1 MKYLFSLLFAL
12 TITLIVQGQQ
22 RVVIRFD
29 NPDPV
34 TVKTFN
40 NVAYD
45 VASYVPGKY
54 LDLVIYETEVET
66 FLRQGYDVRVVSTE
80 ADMAA
85 NLGNADDISG
95 YRTYAEALA
104 ELQQIAA
111 DHPDICQLIDIGDS
125 HGKIYY
131 TEGYGNYSAYQHDI
145 WAMKVSDNVE
155 LDEDEPAIY
164 YFGAHHAREPLST
177 EVAMYVLN
185 HIVDNYGTDPEITAN
200 VNSKEIWFVPIV
212 NPDGHEVVLNQIDL
226 NWRKNIRDNDGN
238 GSVTPGNWN
247 GYPDGVDPNR
257 NYGWEWG
264 KEGTSHDPGEITYC
278 GPEAF
283 SEPELQAIRDL
294 MAARHFVTGI
304 SYHTYSELV
313 LWPFGYTDGAIGP
326 DNAAIA
332 NLGTMM
338 GNAIPGI
345 AGGHYT
351 PQSSWQLYP
360 ASGGTDDWAYGQHGI
375 FGYTIELGTQFI
387 PPANQVYQI
396 TEDNLD
402 AAMILL
408 NRINYSTLT
417 GHVTN
422 ATTGDPVEAEVH
434 IAEIDNSGNFRMPYK
449 SNAAF
454 GTYYRMLMNN
464 SYTVTFSAYGYIS
477 QTFENVAITSDGQ
490 TILDVQLV
498 PAQIIALS
506 GTVTDTDS
514 GEPIEGATVTVLNT
528 PVEPAITGDD
538 GTYSIP
544 AIFENTYTIKVWAQ
558 DYATVI
564 QVVTITPDNN
574 IVNFELTESFAVSF
588 EEGSFGANWTFGGNA
603 NWVIDNSVS
612 WDGQN
617 SARSGSIGN
626 SSSSQMIYTMEV
638 ASGGT
643 VSFYRKVSS
652 ESGYDFL
659 KFYIDNQV
667 KDTWS
672 GEQDWELFSYNVSAG
687 THTFK
692 WSYEKDVYVASG
704 SDCGWIDFIEF
715 PPSATVNANAG
726 ANGEICES
734 ETYQCNGTA
743 SYYQTITWSTSGDG
757 TFDDSNNLQ
766 AVYTPGNADIA
777 AGVVTLTLTADD
789 GQGNS
794 DADDLVLTILPL
806 PAMPDGL
813 SGETPVCAGYLYSY
827 SCQPIADALSY
838 EWVLTPAEAGTIEVA
853 LENEITVHWSTE
865 YFATATLKVRGMN
878 DCGYGDFS
886 EEFVVTV
893 EDCTS
898 IDETDSDNLK
908 ITPNPASD
916 RLLIT
921 MPTMA
926 SGMTTI
932 KIFSVTG
939 KLMLQQEHLSN
950 SESIILDVDS
960 LKNGMYLLE
969 FYNDNHSEVRKL
981 IISK

>member
-1 MKYLFSLLFAL
+1 MKYFFSLLIAL
-12 TITLIVQGQQ
+12 TITLMVQGQQ
-22 RVVIRFD
+22 HVIIRFD
-29 NPDPV
+29 NPDPI
-34 TVKTFN
+34 TVKTFTN
-40 NVAYD
+40 PAYD

-54 LDLVIYETEVET
+54 LDLVVWETEVET
-66 FLRQGYDVRVVSTE
+66 FLQQGYDVKVVNTE
-80 ADMAA
+80 AEMAA
-85 NLGNADDISG
+85 NLGNVDDISG
-95 YRTYAEALA
+95 YRTYAEALE

-125 HGKIYY
+125 HGKVYY
-131 TEGYGNYSAYQHDI
+131 NEGYGNYGAYQHDI
-145 WAMKVSDNVE
+145 WALKVSDNVT

-177 EVAMYVLN
+177 EVVFFVLN
-185 HIVDNYGTDPEITAN
+185 HIIDNYGTDPEITEN
-200 VNSKEIWFVPIV
+200 VNNKEIWFVPIV
-212 NPDGHEVVLNQIDL
+212 NPDGHEVVLDQIDL
-226 NWRKNIRDNDGN
+226 NWRKNICDNDGN
-238 GSVTPGNWN
+238 GSVTGGSWD
-247 GYPDGVDPNR
+247 YPDGVDPNR

-264 KEGTSHDPGEITYC
+264 GEGTSFDPTDITYC
-278 GPEAF
+278 GPEPF

-294 MAARHFVTGI
+294 MAARHFVAGI

-313 LWPFGYTDGAIGP
+313 LWPFAYTDGATGP

-345 AGGHYT
+345 SGGHYT
-351 PQSSWQLYP
+351 PEPSWALYP
-360 ASGGTDDWAYGQHGI
+360 ASGGTDDWAYGNHGI

-396 TEDNLD
+396 TQDNIN

-422 ATTGDPVEAEVH
+422 ATTGEPVEAEIH
-434 IAEIDNSGNFRMPYK
+434 IPQIDNTGLFRLPYM

-464 SYTVTFSAYGYIS
+464 TYSVTFSAYGYIS
-477 QTFENVAITSDGQ
+477 QTFDNVAIVSDGQ

-498 PAQIIALS
+498 PAQIISLS

-514 GEPIEGATVTVLNT
+514 GEPIEGAVVTVLNT
-528 PVEPAITGDD
+528 PVEPVITGAN

-544 AIFENTYTIKVWAQ
+544 EIFENTYTIKVWAQ

-574 IVNFELTESFAVSF
+574 IIDFELTESFAISF
-588 EEGSFGANWTFGGNA
+588 EEGSFEQGWTFGGNA
-603 NWVIDNSVS
+603 NWTIDNTES
-612 WDGQN
+612 WDGQS
-617 SARSGSIGN
+617 SARSGTIGN
-626 SSSSQMIYTMEV
+626 SSSSQLMRTLDI

-643 VSFYRKVSS
+643 ISFYRKVSS

-659 KFYIDNQV
+659 KFYIDNQL
-667 KDTWS
+667 KDSWS
-672 GEQDWELFSYNVSAG
+672 GQEDWEQVSYNVTAG

-692 WSYEKDVYVASG
+692 WVYEKDVYVASG
-704 SDCGWIDFIEF
+704 SDCGWVDYIEF

-726 ANGEICES
+726 ANGEICAS

-757 TFDDSNNLQ
+757 TYDDENSLE
-766 AVYTPGNADIA
+766 AIYTPGSADINTGSA
-777 AGVVTLTLTADD
+777 TLTLTASDN
-789 GQGNS
+789 QGNS
-794 DADDLVLTILPL
+794 DVDDLLLTILPL

-813 SGETPVCAGYLYSY
+813 TGETPVCAGYVYPY
-827 SCQPIADALSY
+827 TCQPIADALSY
-838 EWVLTPAEAGTIEVA
+838 EWVLSPAEAGEIQENSD
-853 LENEITVHWSTE
+853 NEITVLWSPE

-878 DCGYGDFS
+878 DCGYGDYS

-898 IDETDSDNLK
+898 IDETAANGFS

-916 RLLIT
+916 RLNIT
-921 MPTMA
+921 LPATT
-926 SGMTTI
+926 SSVTTI
-932 KIFSVTG
+932 RIISVTG
-939 KLMLQQEHLSN
+939 KLILQQETAN
-950 SESIILDVDS
+950 NNNVTIDVSS
-960 LKNGMYLLE
+960 LTNGMYLLGL
-969 FYNDNHSEVRKL
+969 YNDHFTQVRKL
-981 IISK
+981 MISK